1 MVIRRVFFWKLNIFK
16 ERKRKGTGYRWGA
29 KTGIIGY

>member
-16 ERKRKGTGYRWGA
+16 ERKRKGSGYRSGV
-29 KTGIIGY
+29 KTGKIGY